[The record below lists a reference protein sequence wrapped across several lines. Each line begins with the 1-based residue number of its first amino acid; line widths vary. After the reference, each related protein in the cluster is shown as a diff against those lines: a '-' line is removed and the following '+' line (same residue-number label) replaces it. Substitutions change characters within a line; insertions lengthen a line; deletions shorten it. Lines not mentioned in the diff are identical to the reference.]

1 VVDGADVTDVLVTE
15 QPAEPAMAPTAP
27 RRPWSRPESPVTR
40 EQVDQW
46 GRQARTAARKAG
58 AVAAD
63 AARSGARGVA
73 HVWREIG
80 AVPPAVRLFVGTGV
94 LMLTGVA
101 GALTLHDTLGL
112 LCTVVVIPVC
122 AATLGALGHRWY
134 SGLGDDAAPRADTRP
149 PASDLERSVH
159 YVDRKL
165 ALALTSL
172 GTERHQQ
179 AVIALFQAKT
189 AVELTLGTEQDD
201 EGSGDLL
208 VRADDYG
215 LRPRI
220 RAGSEA
226 TPALREGDS
235 LAAS

>member
-1 VVDGADVTDVLVTE
+1 MVDGADVTENLATE
-15 QPAEPAMAPTAP
+15 QAAEPPTTPTAP
-27 RRPWSRPESPVTR
+27 RRTWSRPASPVTR

-46 GRQARTAARKAG
+46 GRDARTAARKAR

-63 AARSGARGVA
+63 AARSGARGFA
-73 HVWREIG
+73 HVRRAIG
-80 AVPPAVRLFVGTGV
+80 AVSPAVRLFVSAGV

-101 GALTLHDTLGL
+101 GALTLHDTMGL

-134 SGLGDDAAPRADTRP
+134 SGLGDDAAPRTDARP

-165 ALALTSL
+165 TLALTSL
-172 GTERHQQ
+172 GTEHHQQ

-189 AVELTLGTEQDD
+189 AVELMLGTEQDD
-201 EGSGDLL
+201 AGCGDLL
-208 VRADDYG
+208 VRADDYA

-220 RAGSEA
+220 RAGSEP

>member
-1 VVDGADVTDVLVTE
+1 M
-15 QPAEPAMAPTAP
+15 PKP
-27 RRPWSRPESPVTR
+27 PVTR
-40 EQVDQW
+40 EQVDRW
-46 GRQARTAARKAG
+46 GRAARAAARQARAA
-58 AVAAD
+58 AAE
-63 AARSGARGVA
+63 ATRTGARGVA
-73 HVWREIG
+73 QVWRAIG
-80 AVPPAVRLFVGTGV
+80 AVPPAVRLSVGAGI

-101 GALTLHDTLGL
+101 GALALHDTLGL
-112 LCTVVVIPVC
+112 LCTVVVVPVC

-134 SGLGDDAAPRADTRP
+134 SGLGDDAAPRADARP

-201 EGSGDLL
+201 AECGDLL

-220 RAGSEA
+220 RAGSEP